1 MTSVALRL
9 ARALWAPFAVVAV
22 HDGIARLFN
31 HYSIL
36 DPGFHF
42 FGGVAGAYCLSTLL
56 RLFPSAP
63 VPSWV
68 RTRTAVVAITFGV
81 ALLWEGAEGASD
93 VFLGTHIQEGWLDT
107 GSDLVLGFLGA
118 VIAARLFFRR
128 RRSAAAQ

>member
-1 MTSVALRL
+1 MTSVVLRL
-9 ARALWAPFAVVAV
+9 ARALWPPFAVVAV

-42 FGGVAGAYCLSTLL
+42 FGGVAGAYCLATLL
-56 RLFPSAP
+56 RLFPSVRLA
-63 VPSWV
+63 SWL
-68 RTRTAVVAITFGV
+68 RTPTAIVAITFGV
-81 ALLWEGAEGASD
+81 ALLWEGAEWASD

-118 VIAARLFFRR
+118 VLAARLFFWRR
-128 RRSAAAQ
+128 ESAAAQ